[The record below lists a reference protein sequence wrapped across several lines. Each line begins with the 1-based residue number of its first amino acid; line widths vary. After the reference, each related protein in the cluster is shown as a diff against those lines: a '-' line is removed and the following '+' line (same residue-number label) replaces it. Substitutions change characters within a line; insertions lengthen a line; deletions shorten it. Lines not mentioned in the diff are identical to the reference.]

1 LEACY
6 SHPRIPTHRDAP
18 ATNPT
23 SGNYSSKISIKTA
36 TEKLTARNGPAANR
50 FRSFSVNNKATKPHP
65 ADPVPVALARVAQA
79 VQAKVVPVVRA
90 KGIAP
95 DLVAP
100 VRADSLDALRDNLL
114 VTHWQQYSMQMAMV

>member
-1 LEACY
+1 MTLGIGVSSPAIVSKVRGIEYGKPYSFMKTYLEAMEGSRY
-6 SHPRIPTHRDAP
+6 
-18 ATNPT
+18 T
-23 SGNYSSKISIKTA
+23 SVA
-36 TEKLTARNGPAANR
+36 
-50 FRSFSVNNKATKPHP
+50 P
-65 ADPVPVALARVAQA
+65 ADPVPVALARVAQV

-100 VRADSLDALRDNLL
+100 VRADSLDALGDNLL